1 MNWQQRETIVAHTK
15 SKPARP
21 EPHPHPLA
29 LRAADIASR
38 LSISARHVTNLRN
51 HPDPERRLPPA
62 FKVGRATFWR
72 YADIEEWLN
81 RQAERSAA

>member
-1 MNWQQRETIVAHTK
+1 MTHTETKQT
-15 SKPARP
+15 RT

-29 LRAADIASR
+29 LRQADLAAR
-38 LSISARHVTNLRN
+38 LAISPRHVTNLRN

-72 YADIEEWLN
+72 FSDIEKWLH